1 MKSRRKGKAGLPMSQ
16 WDRSLKRPSF
26 PSGAQPPEILVRN
39 ICQSESLVPIGTVRK
54 NTIYGLYGKVQTL
67 PSAAQSVPVA
77 SREEVTVGPAEIY
90 TVVQGTTPKRYAIQ
104 ITEVRKQ
111 NGQAVKGIRFQV
123 TDSALLNQTGGIIQG
138 MSGSPILQN
147 GKLIGAVTHMVTS
160 QPDSGY
166 GIYIDWML
174 EEARHD

>member
-1 MKSRRKGKAGLPMSQ
+1 MY
-16 WDRSLKRPSF
+16 KR
-26 PSGAQPPEILVRN
+26 Q
-39 ICQSESLVPIGTVRK
+39 
-54 NTIYGLYGKVQTL
+54 IYGLYGKVQTL

-147 GKLIGAVTHMVTS
+147 GKLIGAVTHMAVSYTHLTA
-160 QPDSGY
+160 
-166 GIYIDWML
+166 GIILPAYRISST
-174 EEARHD
+174 ASP